1 MGTRD
6 EHVID
11 YIFRARNADTVARAA
26 DDIREGF
33 EDIKPA
39 AKKASDGVDDFEE
52 KLEDWLQTSQHVAA
66 SGGPFAGIDPR
77 IAGAVGAGFVVAT
90 AAVSA
95 FRGSLDKL
103 NEAWDFTIDKA
114 AAQEE
119 SVIRVEQAM
128 RSAGTFSVQASRD
141 FQEFASAMQEVTA
154 SGDEET
160 LALGA
165 LIAQIGRLRGD
176 QLERATVAALDM
188 QAALGKTS
196 QEVGIFLGKLAQG
209 EAGSLTEIGIVI
221 DQTLPKSEKFL
232 AGLEAIE
239 AAFGGTAQATVKS
252 YAGATTQL
260 ANAWGDLGESIGE
273 LALPALTRFAQ
284 QGTLLVSSIT
294 EAIRGFTETGQ
305 ATVPEL
311 ARTFDIQLAAIRGS
325 VGATRREL
333 EEGLGV
339 ISEDAVRTLRLE
351 IKSGE
356 LDQVVETL
364 AELDAVIANATRGGN
379 KAFQAMVESMR
390 DAVEEEFRIRIQ
402 LEASQA
408 GAELAN
414 LSSSLAPELSLD
426 VLLRGS
432 DAFHDAVRLSEGA
445 REEIERPLLFGGGVI
460 EGPDLEAL
468 RQEAVAA
475 ETALRELQAEF
486 TPQNPVHAREL
497 DINIQ
502 KAEQKLAQLQEE
514 YEKARAKLAADIEGG
529 NVTFTVGPV
538 QNLEEQAR
546 EFTEQLG
553 PHLEREG
560 LEVVA
565 QAKVRVEAAESTDE
579 LRAFLQDLEKRFQE
593 ATSKAF
599 QEPSD
604 RNEAVR
610 DALRQANEVAKAAAV
625 LRGELLKAAEEAD
638 AVAAATDRMVSLFV
652 GLQSLTVATPL
663 DAINIEDTVRGITDA
678 TEATELL
685 DKAMRDLRTSNDI
698 TELSAAYTALGA
710 AVKASDD
717 DVHALDDD
725 MRQMFL
731 DAQAELLV
739 LIGLLDDAERERL
752 IQLRIDAK
760 QGKKDAKESGDDIA
774 KILGD
779 RIGNFSMDGPTLIAD
794 SFFDAFVNG
803 SERAFLAAEDAFRN
817 MVDAM
822 IAELLRLA
830 ALQIFR
836 WLVGISTGGS
846 SELAGAI
853 LANPA
858 SVRFKPDDVGINLG
872 GPPPGPPTGQDGF
885 PAVRQFVG
893 EVARPLEEV
902 ANQIALQQQLF
913 LAAQPELVKQSA
925 AAAALPFLGDR
936 ERGVVQNIEVRAID
950 SADVERWFRD
960 GAGSRALRALA
971 ATGRF

>member
-305 ATVPEL
+305 ATVPE
-311 ARTFDIQLAAIRGS
+311 
-325 VGATRREL
+325 
-333 EEGLGV
+333 
-339 ISEDAVRTLRLE
+339 
-351 IKSGE
+351 
-356 LDQVVETL
+356 ETL

-529 NVTFTVGPV
+529 NVTFTVGAV
-538 QNLEEQAR
+538 QKLEEQAR

-752 IQLRIDAK
+752 IQLRIDVK

-846 SELAGAI
+846 SELGGAI